1 MLQRATN
8 NVYSWWWASHIRTK
22 QSKWLDD
29 DLHAME
35 DKVKSMMKLIEQDAD
50 SFTKKAELYFQ
61 RRPELGNFV
70 EDMHRAY
77 KALAHRYDRIT
88 GELHKANQT
97 IAIAFPDQVDFEMQD
112 DEDGGSPKAITSID
126 LSKFRKPTEVPQFI
140 FRQKTKKDHPTQKKQ
155 HHRKLS
161 TQISKEKAQEEID
174 RLQKEILVL
183 QTEKEFTKSSYR
195 STLARY
201 LDIEKQVSEMHEEF
215 CCLQDSFSAS
225 AIAEDGE
232 ARAMMV
238 ASAIKSCEDSLVN
251 IQEQRKVT
259 FKEARIESEKIKDAK
274 QKLKALKGESGESEI
289 ETTETSDQNMEQ
301 NSTSVNIEDSVL
313 KEERMELQSVCLKV
327 KEHFEMSS
335 ETSVMELAEKI
346 DELVDKVISL
356 EHIVSSQ
363 NGQIERLRSETAEL
377 NRQLQ
382 CMEEDKV
389 ILTGGSDTFTET
401 FEKAEDALQRIQHL
415 ENCLNIDED
424 ALQTQFL
431 DACHSLNNLSEKLQS
446 PKHQEH
452 ALSQEVETL
461 VSNEESKEDDY
472 VRIQNT
478 VEKLAGI
485 EAHGQITNES
495 DKLQEDTN
503 NVHVGEVHTQL
514 EETDDIP
521 DLQNLLLNG
530 LEGSQN
536 VLLTEYTSILHNY
549 KDTKNKLSEIEK
561 KTQEYHLETMA
572 EVNELKNANAIKD
585 EEIQLL
591 KEILNSFQTCLS
603 VNAPKDMATSGYQ
616 VAGDLAETKVEFHE
630 IETESSHEG
639 DINEIQRT
647 TSLEDKFRAD
657 IDTLLEENLDFWL
670 RFSTSYHQIQKFQ
683 TAFKNLKS
691 DIEKNQEG
699 NATVMAP
706 AEEAVN
712 QESLLVCKSLR
723 ELNTELQVW
732 LEKNALLNGELKC
745 RFSSLCSIQD
755 EISRVLKESESE
767 EVHLTPYQAA
777 KFQGEVFSMQ
787 LENNKVAK
795 ELQAGLDHVRGLQM
809 EVSRTLSKLNENF
822 KLSGSRNHQQHNQFR
837 QLITKTIPL
846 RAFLFGTKPKKPSM
860 FSCMNPALQK
870 QYSDLRYTFPK

>member
-1 MLQRATN
+1 MLRRATS
-8 NVYSWWWASHIRTK
+8 NVCSWWWASHIRTK
-22 QSKWLDD
+22 QSNWLDD
-29 DLHAME
+29 DLHEME

-140 FRQKTKKDHPTQKKQ
+140 FRQKTKKDHPTPKKL
-155 HHRKLS
+155 HNRKLS

-201 LDIEKQVSEMHEEF
+201 LNIEKQITEMHEEF

-259 FKEARIESEKIKDAK
+259 SKEARIESEKIKDAK

-301 NSTSVNIEDSVL
+301 NSTSVNVEDSVL

-346 DELVDKVISL
+346 DELVDKVLSL
-356 EHIVSSQ
+356 ELIVSSQ

-377 NRQLQ
+377 NRHLQ

-389 ILTGGSDTFTET
+389 ILTGDSNTFTET
-401 FEKAEDALQRIQHL
+401 FKEAEDALQRIQHL

-424 ALQTQFL
+424 ALQTQFV

-452 ALSQEVETL
+452 ALSQEV
-461 VSNEESKEDDY
+461 DDY

-478 VEKLAGI
+478 EEKLAGI
-485 EAHGQITNES
+485 EAHEQITNEA
-495 DKLQEDTN
+495 DKLQEDTD
-503 NVHVGEVHTQL
+503 NVHAGEVQTQL

-530 LEGSQN
+530 LEGSQK

-549 KDTKNKLSEIEK
+549 KDTKNRLSEIEK

-591 KEILNSFQTCLS
+591 KEILNSFQTCLN
-603 VNAPKDMATSGYQ
+603 VDAPKDMETSGYQ
-616 VAGDLAETKVEFHE
+616 VAGDLAETKLEFHE
-630 IETESSHEG
+630 IETGSSHEG
-639 DINEIQRT
+639 DISEIQSSS
-647 TSLEDKFRAD
+647 SLEDKFRAD

-670 RFSTSYHQIQKFQ
+670 RFSTAYHQIQKFQ
-683 TAFKNLKS
+683 TTFKNLKS

-699 NATVMAP
+699 NAAVMAP

-732 LEKNALLNGELKC
+732 LEKNALLNGELKF

-755 EISRVLKESESE
+755 DISRGLKESESE

-777 KFQGEVFSMQ
+777 RFQGEVFSMQ

-809 EVSRTLSKLNENF
+809 EVGRTLSKLNENF

-870 QYSDLRYTFPK
+870 QYSDLRYTFPR

>member
-1 MLQRATN
+1 
-8 NVYSWWWASHIRTK
+8 
-22 QSKWLDD
+22 
-29 DLHAME
+29 ME

-140 FRQKTKKDHPTQKKQ
+140 FRQKTKKDHPTPKKL
-155 HHRKLS
+155 HNRKLS

-201 LDIEKQVSEMHEEF
+201 LNIEKQITEMHEEF

-259 FKEARIESEKIKDAK
+259 SKEARIESEKIKDAK

-301 NSTSVNIEDSVL
+301 NSTSVNVEDSVL

-356 EHIVSSQ
+356 ELIVSSQ

-377 NRQLQ
+377 NRHLQ

-389 ILTGGSDTFTET
+389 ILTGDSNTFTET
-401 FEKAEDALQRIQHL
+401 FKEAEDALQRIQHL

-424 ALQTQFL
+424 ALQTQFV

-452 ALSQEVETL
+452 ALSQEV
-461 VSNEESKEDDY
+461 DDY

-478 VEKLAGI
+478 EEKLAGI
-485 EAHGQITNES
+485 EAHEQITNEA
-495 DKLQEDTN
+495 DKLQEDTD
-503 NVHVGEVHTQL
+503 NVRAGEVQTQL

-530 LEGSQN
+530 LEGSQK

-549 KDTKNKLSEIEK
+549 KDTKNRLSEIEK

-591 KEILNSFQTCLS
+591 KEILNSFQTCLN
-603 VNAPKDMATSGYQ
+603 VDAPKDMETSGYQ
-616 VAGDLAETKVEFHE
+616 VAGDLAETKLEFHE
-630 IETESSHEG
+630 IETGSSHEG
-639 DINEIQRT
+639 DISEIQSSS
-647 TSLEDKFRAD
+647 SLEDKFRAD

-670 RFSTSYHQIQKFQ
+670 RFSTAYHQIQKFQ
-683 TAFKNLKS
+683 TTFKNLKS

-699 NATVMAP
+699 NAAVMAP

-732 LEKNALLNGELKC
+732 LEKNALLNGELKF

-755 EISRVLKESESE
+755 DISRGLKESESE

-777 KFQGEVFSMQ
+777 RFQGEVFSMQ

-809 EVSRTLSKLNENF
+809 EVGRTLSKLNENF

-870 QYSDLRYTFPK
+870 QYSDLRYTFPR

>member
-1 MLQRATN
+1 
-8 NVYSWWWASHIRTK
+8 
-22 QSKWLDD
+22 
-29 DLHAME
+29 ME

-140 FRQKTKKDHPTQKKQ
+140 FRQKTKKDHPTPKKL
-155 HHRKLS
+155 HNRKLS

-201 LDIEKQVSEMHEEF
+201 LNIEKQITEMHEEF

-259 FKEARIESEKIKDAK
+259 SKEARIESEKIKDAK

-301 NSTSVNIEDSVL
+301 NSTSVNVEDSVL

-356 EHIVSSQ
+356 ELIVSSQ

-377 NRQLQ
+377 NRHLQ

-389 ILTGGSDTFTET
+389 ILTGDSNTFTET
-401 FEKAEDALQRIQHL
+401 FKEAEDALQRIQHL

-424 ALQTQFL
+424 ALQTQFV

-452 ALSQEVETL
+452 ALSQEV
-461 VSNEESKEDDY
+461 DDY

-478 VEKLAGI
+478 EEKLAGI
-485 EAHGQITNES
+485 EAHEQITNEA
-495 DKLQEDTN
+495 DKLQEDTD
-503 NVHVGEVHTQL
+503 NVHAGEVQTQL

-530 LEGSQN
+530 LEGSQK

-549 KDTKNKLSEIEK
+549 KDTKNRLSEIEK

-591 KEILNSFQTCLS
+591 KEILNSFQTCLN
-603 VNAPKDMATSGYQ
+603 VDAPKDMETSGYQ
-616 VAGDLAETKVEFHE
+616 VAGDLAETKLEFHE
-630 IETESSHEG
+630 IETGSSHEG
-639 DINEIQRT
+639 DISEIQSSS
-647 TSLEDKFRAD
+647 SLEDKFRAD

-670 RFSTSYHQIQKFQ
+670 RFSTAYHQIQKFQ
-683 TAFKNLKS
+683 TTFKNLKS

-699 NATVMAP
+699 NAAVMAP

-732 LEKNALLNGELKC
+732 LEKNALLNGELKF

-755 EISRVLKESESE
+755 DISRGLKESESE

-777 KFQGEVFSMQ
+777 RFQGEVFSMQ

-809 EVSRTLSKLNENF
+809 EVGRTLSKLNENF

-870 QYSDLRYTFPK
+870 QYSDLRYTFPR

>member
-1 MLQRATN
+1 
-8 NVYSWWWASHIRTK
+8 
-22 QSKWLDD
+22 
-29 DLHAME
+29 ME

-140 FRQKTKKDHPTQKKQ
+140 FRQKTKKDHPTPKKL
-155 HHRKLS
+155 HNRKLS

-201 LDIEKQVSEMHEEF
+201 LNIEKQITEMHEEF

-259 FKEARIESEKIKDAK
+259 SKEARIESEKIKDAK

-301 NSTSVNIEDSVL
+301 NSTSVNVEDSVL

-346 DELVDKVISL
+346 DELVDKVLSL
-356 EHIVSSQ
+356 ELIVSSQ

-377 NRQLQ
+377 NRHLQ

-389 ILTGGSDTFTET
+389 ILTGDSNTFTET
-401 FEKAEDALQRIQHL
+401 FKEAEDALQRIQHL

-424 ALQTQFL
+424 ALQTQFV

-452 ALSQEVETL
+452 ALSQEV
-461 VSNEESKEDDY
+461 DDY

-478 VEKLAGI
+478 EEKLAGI
-485 EAHGQITNES
+485 EAHEQITNEA
-495 DKLQEDTN
+495 DKLQEDTD
-503 NVHVGEVHTQL
+503 NVHAGEVQTQL

-530 LEGSQN
+530 LEGSQK

-549 KDTKNKLSEIEK
+549 KDTKNRLSEIEK

-591 KEILNSFQTCLS
+591 KEILNSFQTCLN
-603 VNAPKDMATSGYQ
+603 VDAPKDMETSGYQ
-616 VAGDLAETKVEFHE
+616 VAGDLAETKLEFHE
-630 IETESSHEG
+630 IETGSSHEG
-639 DINEIQRT
+639 DISEIQSSS
-647 TSLEDKFRAD
+647 SLEDKFRAD

-670 RFSTSYHQIQKFQ
+670 RFSTAYHQIQKFQ
-683 TAFKNLKS
+683 TTFKNLKS

-699 NATVMAP
+699 NAAVMAP

-732 LEKNALLNGELKC
+732 LEKNALLNGELKF

-755 EISRVLKESESE
+755 DISRGLKESESE

-777 KFQGEVFSMQ
+777 RFQGEVFSMQ

-809 EVSRTLSKLNENF
+809 EVGRTLSKLNENF

-870 QYSDLRYTFPK
+870 QYSDLRYTFPR

>member
-1 MLQRATN
+1 
-8 NVYSWWWASHIRTK
+8 
-22 QSKWLDD
+22 
-29 DLHAME
+29 ME

-140 FRQKTKKDHPTQKKQ
+140 FRQKTKKDHPTPKKL
-155 HHRKLS
+155 HNRKLS

-201 LDIEKQVSEMHEEF
+201 LNIEKQITEMHEEF

-259 FKEARIESEKIKDAK
+259 SKEARIESEKIKDAK

-301 NSTSVNIEDSVL
+301 NSTSVNVEDSVL

-356 EHIVSSQ
+356 ELIVSSQ

-389 ILTGGSDTFTET
+389 ILTGDSNTFTET
-401 FEKAEDALQRIQHL
+401 FKEAEDALQRIQHL

-424 ALQTQFL
+424 ALQTQFV

-452 ALSQEVETL
+452 ALSQEV
-461 VSNEESKEDDY
+461 DDY

-478 VEKLAGI
+478 EEKLAGI
-485 EAHGQITNES
+485 EAHEQITNEA
-495 DKLQEDTN
+495 DKLQEDTD
-503 NVHVGEVHTQL
+503 NVHAGEVQTQL

-530 LEGSQN
+530 LEGSQK

-549 KDTKNKLSEIEK
+549 KDTKNRLSEIEK

-591 KEILNSFQTCLS
+591 KEILNSFQTCLN
-603 VNAPKDMATSGYQ
+603 VDAPKDMETSGYQ
-616 VAGDLAETKVEFHE
+616 VAGDLAETKLEFHE
-630 IETESSHEG
+630 IETGSSHEG
-639 DINEIQRT
+639 DISEIQSSS
-647 TSLEDKFRAD
+647 SLEDKFRAD

-670 RFSTSYHQIQKFQ
+670 RFSTAYHQIQKFQ
-683 TAFKNLKS
+683 TTFKNLKS

-699 NATVMAP
+699 NAAVMAP

-732 LEKNALLNGELKC
+732 LEKNALLNGELKF

-755 EISRVLKESESE
+755 DISRGLKESESE

-777 KFQGEVFSMQ
+777 RFQGEVFSMQ

-809 EVSRTLSKLNENF
+809 EVGRTLSKLNENF

-870 QYSDLRYTFPK
+870 QYSDLRYTFPR